1 MLFDVSEIEKK
12 KAKVPHDLF
21 LVNLIGNHI
30 LMFVSTLGL
39 ATSWAW
45 PLLFVPAISV
55 CILAYTLWRGKKS
68 LSIDPW
74 FVSCHW
80 QICVKRS
87 KTFIIMLCIALVV
100 SALGWYGYSQL
111 GWMKEAVYA
120 LIFGLGLFPIMVT
133 VLVLIIMESEGLHS
147 ATQGKLPEW
156 IVKRYP
162 NSVAVQIVES

>member
-1 MLFDVSEIEKK
+1 MLFEVSDIEKK

-45 PLLFVPAISV
+45 PLLLVPLISV
-55 CILAYTLWRGKKS
+55 SILAYTLWRGKKS

-74 FVSCHW
+74 YVSCHW
-80 QICVKRS
+80 QICVHRS
-87 KTFIIMLCIALVV
+87 KTFIKMLTILVFV
-100 SALGWYGYSQL
+100 LPLAWYAYTYL

-120 LIFGLGLFPIMVT
+120 FVFGLALFPIMVT
-133 VLVLIIMESEGLHS
+133 ILVLIIMESEGLHS
-147 ATQGKLPEW
+147 ANQGKLPNWVVE
-156 IVKRYP
+156 KYP
-162 NSVAVQIVES
+162 NSNAVVVTES